1 MKFLLLFIL
10 SFVIATPSSA
20 KAAYMYVDSMPSNT
34 FVGSEFDANIV
45 LNTEKIAANAVG
57 GTVEIQ
63 NQDFDITQI
72 STANSVI
79 NFWTVR
85 PSLSGSSINF
95 EGVTLNPGYTG
106 ENGHLFSVKL
116 RSKKTGLA
124 ELYFSKGII
133 LANDGKGTNISGTH
147 KKGATTI
154 SSKLDPLENK
164 VIRTKNS
171 KAVYYVSNNRRYVFL
186 NEKIYRTW
194 FSDFLSVEIVD
205 DQTLAR
211 YLIGGIVK
219 PRPNALMFKITTDP
233 KVYVATEKGVLRWIV
248 NESVAKSIFGNGWS
262 QKVVDIAD
270 SEIAGFAMGAPV
282 YSDKDLTP
290 FLGDISNNN

>member
-10 SFVIATPSSA
+10 SFAIATPSSA
-20 KAAYMYVDSMPSNT
+20 KAAYIYVDSMPSNT
-34 FVGSEFDANIV
+34 FVGSEFDANIMI
-45 LNTEKIAANAVG
+45 NTEKVAANAVG

-95 EGVTLNPGYTG
+95 EGVALNPGYTG

-133 LANDGKGTNISGTH
+133 LANDGKGTNISGIH

-186 NEKIYRTW
+186 NERIYRTW
-194 FSDFLSVEIVD
+194 FNDFLSVEIVD
-205 DQTLAR
+205 DQTLAH

-282 YSDKDLTP
+282 YSDKDLAP

>member
-194 FSDFLSVEIVD
+194 FNDFLSVEIVD
-205 DQTLAR
+205 DQTLAH

-262 QKVVDIAD
+262 QKIVDIAD
-270 SEIAGFAMGAPV
+270 SEIAGFAIGAPV
-282 YSDKDLTP
+282 YSGKDLTP